1 MTSVRAEKADTIAAA
16 LRPLIYLQ
24 HTSTIPHSRI
34 DADKWEKQTLPHLS
48 SCDRLNSGASAP
60 PKDFADP
67 FHVHRPRSPFVTGLF
82 ITPGPHTVPR
92 ASAADGWVRAL
103 VGATRAEI
111 NSPERSVYR
120 PAIRKIKRREESRE
134 GGKFFTARSKA
145 HASISAPS
153 QSLRLLFSS
162 GLSNPS
168 AARGR
173 EPRRGGHGSGASRWC
188 GARPRR
194 PLPSIRAISSGGPDG
209 IPPPA
214 QIAGFVAFAGSGSS
228 ESYILFVYELTGGSS
243 FFPFAV
249 ACVDLLVEGFG
260 LRRRG
265 VEMEDLLDTEIGK
278 NDYDW

>member
-134 GGKFFTARSKA
+134 GGNFFTAEQSTRIHLRPVAVAAPPLLQRPLKPERSSWTRTKA
-145 HASISAPS
+145 RRARKRSFALVRGEATPSPSIDPGDL
-153 QSLRLLFSS
+153 QR
-162 GLSNPS
+162 
-168 AARGR
+168 
-173 EPRRGGHGSGASRWC
+173 
-188 GARPRR
+188 RPRR
-194 PLPSIRAISSGGPDG
+194 YPPSRPNRRVCRFC
-209 IPPPA
+209 
-214 QIAGFVAFAGSGSS
+214 GF
-228 ESYILFVYELTGGSS
+228 
-243 FFPFAV
+243 
-249 ACVDLLVEGFG
+249 
-260 LRRRG
+260 
-265 VEMEDLLDTEIGK
+265 
-278 NDYDW
+278 W